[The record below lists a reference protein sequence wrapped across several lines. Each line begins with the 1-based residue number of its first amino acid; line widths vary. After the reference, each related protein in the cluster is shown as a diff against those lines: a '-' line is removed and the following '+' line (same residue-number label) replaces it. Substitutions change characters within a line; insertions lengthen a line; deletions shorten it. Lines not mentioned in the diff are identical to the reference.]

1 LESWDVNILGFDA
14 TPEEQAAHELA
25 VITKNHGCWGQYIDV
40 LKHAEAADKKIR
52 KKYESDLDAYT
63 LNVTKSIKEIM
74 AAPFAILGL

>member
-1 LESWDVNILGFDA
+1 MGLNNFQASK
-14 TPEEQAAHELA
+14 EELRFPVQAA
-25 VITKNHGCWGQYIDV
+25 
-40 LKHAEAADKKIR
+40 LKHLNNTQLSALSALYSELIVRMEAADKKIR